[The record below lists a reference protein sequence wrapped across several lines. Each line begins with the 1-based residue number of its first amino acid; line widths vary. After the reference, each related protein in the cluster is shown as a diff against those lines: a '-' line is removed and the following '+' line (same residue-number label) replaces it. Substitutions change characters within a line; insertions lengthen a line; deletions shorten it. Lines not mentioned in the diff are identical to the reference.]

1 MSTETPPNAKVPSL
15 PVLVYDGDCAFC
27 SSSVRFA
34 QRWIRRMPQ
43 VVPYQRTDL
52 GRLGL
57 TERECSEAVRYVARD
72 HRVHSA
78 HDGVAATLLAAGKG
92 WWVLGALMHLPGVHW
107 LCGVAYRWVARN
119 RHRLP
124 GGTPACAVNERG

>member
-1 MSTETPPNAKVPSL
+1 MSAEAHPSL

-34 QRWIRRMPQ
+34 QRWVRRMPR

-52 GRLGL
+52 ARLGL
-57 TERECSEAVRYVARD
+57 TEQQCEQSVQYVARD

-78 HDGVAATLLAAGKG
+78 QDAVAATLLAAGKG
-92 WWVLGALMHLPGVHW
+92 WWVLGASMHLPGVHW
-107 LCGVAYRWVARN
+107 LSGVAYRWVARN

-124 GGTPACAVNERG
+124 GGTPACSLSERG